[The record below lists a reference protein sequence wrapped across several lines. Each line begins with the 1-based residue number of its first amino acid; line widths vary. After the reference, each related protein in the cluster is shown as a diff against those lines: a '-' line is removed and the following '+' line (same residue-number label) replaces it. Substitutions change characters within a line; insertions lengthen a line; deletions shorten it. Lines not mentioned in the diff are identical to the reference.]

1 MGDGKMAG
9 KFADPAEP
17 PREGTGEEREKKRE
31 REREREARHCRKYCV
46 CIVSANLK
54 KILSSVAHS
63 CVSAADNSGRYPSR
77 YVYRSRTELE
87 WN

>member
-31 REREREARHCRKYCV
+31 RERERERERRD
-46 CIVSANLK
+46 IVVSIA
-54 KILSSVAHS
+54 
-63 CVSAADNSGRYPSR
+63 CVSL
-77 YVYRSRTELE
+77 VQI
-87 WN
+87 